1 MTRWWRGLVGGTV
14 LGCAFAAP
22 AGLRAQSAPATDF
35 TFHMVKVPPSGSAR
49 RITVQIDPAEQAAM
63 LAARPAPP
71 AAPAAPDP
79 DAPAVPGTVPGTVN
93 NWFWSQISPRLAD
106 SGPGRLDLAV
116 RALGT
121 APAGQQ
127 VPQPRLQDLMAIA
140 SAHGREILAATVGTQ
155 VSPALVLAVISV
167 ESSGETA
174 AVSKAGAQGL
184 MQLMPDTATRFG
196 VADSLAASDNI
207 KGGVAYLDY
216 LMTRFA
222 RDPILVLAG
231 YNAGAGAI
239 RDNSGVPDF
248 PQTRSY
254 VPKVLAAWQVARGL
268 CMTPPELM
276 TDGCVFAVNGG

>member
-1 MTRWWRGLVGGTV
+1 MTRWLQGLACGAV
-14 LGCAFAAP
+14 LGCALVAP
-22 AGLRAQSAPATDF
+22 VGLWAQSAPATDF
-35 TFHMVKVPPSGSAR
+35 TFHMVKVPPPGSSR

-63 LAARPAPP
+63 LAARPATPP
-71 AAPAAPDP
+71 SAPEEPATPDAAAPAPVD
-79 DAPAVPGTVPGTVN
+79 D
-93 NWFWSQISPRLAD
+93 WFWSQISPRLAD
-106 SGPGRLDLAV
+106 SGPGRLDPAL
-116 RALGT
+116 RALSA

-127 VPQPRLQDLMAIA
+127 VPQPRLQDLQAIA

-207 KGGVAYLDY
+207 KGGVAYLDF

-231 YNAGAGAI
+231 YNAGEGAI